1 MGSCHVHQFWLGT
14 NKISMQGRL
23 QAGFHFYDKES
34 MVVGAVFLFIFPLLL
49 CNSHSV
55 ATPFASWGL
64 AREALTCRRG
74 AAVMVVPLVEVDAGS
89 LLEGSHILHTE
100 MLSEHVA
107 CSWGSMNERT

>member
-1 MGSCHVHQFWLGT
+1 MGSYHVHQFRLGT
-14 NKISMQGRL
+14 NKFSMQGRL

-34 MVVGAVFLFIFPLLL
+34 MVGGGVFLFIFPLLL

-64 AREALTCRRG
+64 ARDALMCRCS

-89 LLEGSHILHTE
+89 LLEGSHILYTE

-107 CSWGSMNERT
+107 GSQGSMNERT